1 MVTDFKIGQSL
12 YFVPNNK
19 SNNTTEWW
27 TVEKVGRKWLTCK
40 RYNRECRV
48 DKKTLNVDGGNYNSP
63 GRCYLSKEEYDKQKY
78 HKDLWE
84 SIKHKFDTYNLPNW
98 ATVDNLS
105 KIKEL
110 IEK

>member
-1 MVTDFKIGQSL
+1 MITFKADQEL
-12 YFVPNNK
+12 YFVPTYSEPK
-19 SNNTTEWW
+19 IVTIT
-27 TVEKVGRKWLTCK
+27 KVGRKFLTVK
-40 RYNRECRV
+40 LVSREYRV
-48 DKKTLNVDGGNYNSP
+48 YIDTLIVDGNGYNSP